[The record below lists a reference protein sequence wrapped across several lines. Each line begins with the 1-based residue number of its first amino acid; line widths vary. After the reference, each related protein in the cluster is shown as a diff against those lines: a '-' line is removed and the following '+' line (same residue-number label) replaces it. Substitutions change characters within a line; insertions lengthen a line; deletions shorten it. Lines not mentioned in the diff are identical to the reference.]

1 MLQRL
6 IIQLSLYYLSSK
18 FEIFSSKSGRGPLRE
33 VVPNIVIRLG
43 TFWYFEKLVPD

>member
-6 IIQLSLYYLSSK
+6 IIQLSLYYLSNK

-43 TFWYFEKLVPD
+43 TLVF